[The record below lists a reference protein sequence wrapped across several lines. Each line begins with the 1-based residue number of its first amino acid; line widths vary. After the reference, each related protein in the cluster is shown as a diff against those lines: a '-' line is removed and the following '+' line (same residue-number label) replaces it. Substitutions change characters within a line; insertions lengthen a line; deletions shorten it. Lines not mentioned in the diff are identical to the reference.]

1 MFSVIDEFI
10 TTILPIYIIEILSVI
25 TVEVEVQLAKAN
37 STTIERCC
45 YWLNQQ
51 QLSDEVINVI
61 ELNCTIKRFSQYK
74 ESGQAQ
80 THLAVWIA
88 SEI

>member
-10 TTILPIYIIEILSVI
+10 TTILPIYLIEILSVI

-37 STTIERCC
+37 STTIELCS

-51 QLSDEVINVI
+51 QLSDEVINVNK
-61 ELNCTIKRFSQYK
+61 LNCTIKRFFEY
-74 ESGQAQ
+74 
-80 THLAVWIA
+80 
-88 SEI
+88 

>member
-10 TTILPIYIIEILSVI
+10 TAILPIYLIEVLGVI

-37 STTIERCC
+37 STIIELCS

-51 QLSDEVINVI
+51 QLSDEVINVNK
-61 ELNCTIKRFSQYK
+61 LNCTIKRFSQYK

>member
-10 TTILPIYIIEILSVI
+10 TTILPIYLIEILSVI
-25 TVEVEVQLAKAN
+25 TVEVEVQLVKAN
-37 STTIERCC
+37 FTTIELCS

-51 QLSDEVINVI
+51 QLSDEVINVNK
-61 ELNCTIKRFSQYK
+61 LNCTIKRFSQYK

-80 THLAVWIA
+80 THRPVLIKGQV
-88 SEI
+88 